1 MKRLLIEKKGRLPIE
16 AESTH
21 LYFEFVVPH
30 AVTALEIQ
38 LCYDPAFCMKNYDEL
53 TELYLKRYPTQPR
66 IADWIR
72 QTYTGFRRC
81 NNCLVLSV
89 DGPDGLVGTTHR
101 FHEGEIIRISD
112 QEATPGY
119 RQCET
124 VPGKW
129 RAVISVYSLITPVE
143 YSLRVGLE
151 E

>member
-89 DGPDGLVGTTHR
+89 DGPDGLVGTTQR

-143 YSLRVGLE
+143 YSLCVGLE